1 MQVRPSGAE
10 RAEYCPRIP
19 YLAAK
24 FPASRNNTRMGSLV
38 DGQVSF
44 IIKHGLDAFLAT
56 GEELSEEGG
65 KILEWLEAN
74 YPSAEWRYFVQEK
87 VELVDPETDKVLTAG
102 TPDLVCFQASTGF
115 LVVIDWKSKGQMWAG
130 HLTPPERNL
139 QQLIYLSAY
148 WLKLSMENQISMG
161 KIVLACWDINGVTPQ
176 ETPEPIGPDV
186 IMGVVAR
193 MRKMPEVDPNG
204 PEPEAAVGPHCQHCY
219 QRMHCTEH
227 LLPAGALIQKGTDAQ
242 ELPPFLK
249 AMVSSDGLREQKRDG
264 ALLDA
269 GKTVQALAWVEKAKQ
284 VLREA
289 EKIVDL
295 IEENCDAFVTQKGPV
310 ESAGMLY
317 GPQPVKGRQ
326 LGATVATLKQE
337 GLARLIRAGK
347 DSVKC
352 KWYPGSIPAV
362 RDTK

>member
-10 RAEYCPRIP
+10 RAEYCPRVP

-38 DGQVSF
+38 DGQVTF
-44 IIKHGLDAFLAT
+44 VLKHGLEAFLGT
-56 GEELSEEGG
+56 GEELSEEAG

-74 YPSAEWRYFVQEK
+74 YPAAEWRYFVQEK
-87 VELVDPETDKVLTAG
+87 VELVDPETEKVLTAG

-148 WLKLSMENQISMG
+148 WLKLSMEHAITIG
-161 KIVLACWDINGVTPQ
+161 KIVLACWDVNGVTPQ

-193 MRKMPEVDPNG
+193 MRKMPEVDPTG
-204 PEPEAAVGPHCQHCY
+204 PEPEAAVGEHCQHCY

-227 LLPAGALIQKGTDAQ
+227 LLPAGALILKGPEAQ
-242 ELPPFLK
+242 EMPVFLK
-249 AMVSSDGLREQKRDG
+249 AMVASDGLRDQKRDG
-264 ALLDA
+264 AMLDA
-269 GKTVQALAWVEKAKQ
+269 GSTVQALAWVERARQ
-284 VLREA
+284 VIREA
-289 EKIVDL
+289 TKIVDL
-295 IEENCDAFVTQKGPV
+295 VEENCDAFVTTNGPV
-310 ESAGMLY
+310 ESAGQCY
-317 GPQPVKGRQ
+317 GPVPVKGRQ

-337 GLARLIRAGK
+337 GLSRLIRAGK

-352 KWYPGSIPAV
+352 KWYPALNLGNQI
-362 RDTK
+362 TK